1 MAKAKRARRNSV
13 RTMDTDPDALSMLER
28 LEKLE
33 AEQQAQATPQE
44 ESSTSEGDDDA
55 S

>member
-1 MAKAKRARRNSV
+1 MAKAKRARRTSV

-33 AEQQAQATPQE
+33 AEQQAAAPPQE
-44 ESSTSEGDDDA
+44 EQPAPEGEGNA
-55 S
+55 A